1 MENILRPKNSIMVE
15 NDIPSDYG
23 IVKAKEA
30 LNIVHDVD
38 EDLIFEKRTAEALER
53 VESRG
58 VKGVSASQFLKELDS
73 W

>member
-1 MENILRPKNSIMVE
+1 MRGLPDSEVW
-15 NDIPSDYG
+15 
-23 IVKAKEA
+23 VKVREA

>member
-23 IVKAKEA
+23 IVKARKA
-30 LNIVHDVD
+30 LDIVHDVD